1 MVSRWHVQ
9 TPSRTRIEFIFF
21 RKISRLSILRFE
33 TIPTFLPTFHQ
44 FSASVLFQTSR
55 VFCKSCT
62 SVLQAFRECF
72 SGFFNESTI
81 FFRVAL
87 PSKAAEDFSTI
98 RDKFIRGW
106 QIFFHRS
113 DRNRGIE
120 NGISFH
126 PGHTQIFLQ
135 FRRFP
140 YIFDEIREARN
151 DKIY

>member
-21 RKISRLSILRFE
+21 RRIFRLSILRFE

-87 PSKAAEDFSTI
+87 PSKAAEDFSTT

-106 QIFFHRS
+106 QIFFPPLGS
-113 DRNRGIE
+113 EPWNRKRHFFSPGTHA
-120 NGISFH
+120 NFPPIS
-126 PGHTQIFLQ
+126 TISLY
-135 FRRFP
+135 FRRNT
-140 YIFDEIREARN
+140 RG
-151 DKIY
+151 KKW